1 MGLKNIVNITLLII
15 PCFYI
20 QAQNLTI
27 QGSVKD
33 SSNKRPLL
41 GANILIKGTDVGVST
56 DSLGNYRLFMP
67 PGLHTLV
74 VSYVG
79 FKTKEVKTSIERNK
93 QINIVLEEVDNVL
106 EEVLVVSDAPD
117 HNYNSTDIGI
127 NKIGIGTIKKMP
139 AFMGERD
146 ILKGFCYYRE

>member
-106 EEVLVVSDAPD
+106 EEVLVV
-117 HNYNSTDIGI
+117 IGC
-127 NKIGIGTIKKMP
+127 
-139 AFMGERD
+139 F
-146 ILKGFCYYRE
+146 RESGDRF